1 MARKRSP
8 SPMKAAIIKGA
19 SNLFFEIGYSKTT
32 PKAVCEKADVGTGNL
47 TLGFSL
53 ARLGLCLFICKMKWS
68 HDQISENHS
77 ILHLD
82 GISERVSSLIHL
94 KS

>member
-47 TLGFSL
+47 TYYRNNEAILQHRNRMTYS
-53 ARLGLCLFICKMKWS
+53 S
-68 HDQISENHS
+68 PS
-77 ILHLD
+77 I
-82 GISERVSSLIHL
+82 
-94 KS
+94 